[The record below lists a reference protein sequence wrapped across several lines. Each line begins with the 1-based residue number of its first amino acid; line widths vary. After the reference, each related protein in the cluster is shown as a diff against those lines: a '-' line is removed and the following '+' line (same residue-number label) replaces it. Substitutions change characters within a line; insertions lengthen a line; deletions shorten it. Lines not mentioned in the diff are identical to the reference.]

1 MDVSLIQ
8 VPYMMG
14 DERQGKGSERL
25 VQAGAER
32 IVAAKSVAVT
42 VERGEPALL

>member
-14 DERQGKGSERL
+14 DKRRDKGPQGL
-25 VQAGAER
+25 VQAGAEKV
-32 IVAAKSVAVT
+32 VAARVSV
-42 VERGEPALL
+42 